1 MVDVSSEWRDFGS
14 ESNSVSMNRVGA
26 AQNLLYDTD
35 NLETMTIGTSTGSLN
50 GSNQPKF
57 NKNINQVIFL
67 F

>member
-1 MVDVSSEWRDFGS
+1 MVDVGSEWRDFGS

-35 NLETMTIGTSTGSLN
+35 NLETITIGTDTRSLN
-50 GSNQPKF
+50 GSDQQKY
-57 NKNINQVIFL
+57 NKKTSQVIFL